1 MTKPKAVVYGLGPIG
16 QLIAK
21 VALERGIELVGA
33 IDIDPSKVGRDVGEL
48 IGLKSSIGIRVEG
61 DADKVL
67 NETKPDV
74 VLHSTGTWLDK
85 VYPQL
90 VKAIRV
96 GADVVS
102 TCETLAW
109 PWYRYPEL
117 AELLDNYAK
126 AHGSTVL
133 GAGVN
138 PGFALDVLP
147 AVLTVTLTRLS
158 RVRVVRSLDASR
170 RRYSFQRK
178 IGLGMSLSQF
188 KEALAKGDI
197 TAHVGFA
204 ESVLLMASMMGI
216 RLDRVEEGQEAIV
229 ADRHY
234 ETQYFKVEEGQ
245 VRGVV
250 GHGSGFVGSNEV
262 IRVELRACIACEDY
276 EEVTLEGEPTVTWRS
291 SGTPGDPATA
301 AVVVNLAKRII
312 DAKPGLITLK
322 DLVNYSYMD

>member
-48 IGLKSSIGIRVEG
+48 IGIKSSIGIRVEG

-250 GHGSGFVGSNEV
+250 GHGSGFVGNNEV

-291 SGTPGDPATA
+291 SGTPGDPATV
-301 AVVVNLAKRII
+301 AVVVNLAKRIT

>member
-1 MTKPKAVVYGLGPIG
+1 MTKPRAVVYGLGPIG

-48 IGLKSSIGIRVEG
+48 IGLKSSIGVRVEG

-133 GAGVN
+133 GAD
-138 PGFALDVLP
+138 L
-147 AVLTVTLTRLS
+147 
-158 RVRVVRSLDASR
+158 R
-170 RRYSFQRK
+170 RRW
-178 IGLGMSLSQF
+178 L
-188 KEALAKGDI
+188 
-197 TAHVGFA
+197 
-204 ESVLLMASMMGI
+204 
-216 RLDRVEEGQEAIV
+216 RVI
-229 ADRHY
+229 
-234 ETQYFKVEEGQ
+234 
-245 VRGVV
+245 
-250 GHGSGFVGSNEV
+250 
-262 IRVELRACIACEDY
+262 
-276 EEVTLEGEPTVTWRS
+276 
-291 SGTPGDPATA
+291 
-301 AVVVNLAKRII
+301 
-312 DAKPGLITLK
+312 
-322 DLVNYSYMD
+322 

>member
-48 IGLKSSIGIRVEG
+48 IGIKSSIGVRVEG

-250 GHGSGFVGSNEV
+250 GHGSGFVGNNEV

-291 SGTPGDPATA
+291 SGTPGDPATV

>member
-48 IGLKSSIGIRVEG
+48 IGIKSSIGIRVEG

-250 GHGSGFVGSNEV
+250 GHGSGFVGNNEV

-291 SGTPGDPATA
+291 SGTPGDPATV

>member
-48 IGLKSSIGIRVEG
+48 IGIKSGIGIRVEG

-250 GHGSGFVGSNEV
+250 GHGSGFVGNNEV

>member
-1 MTKPKAVVYGLGPIG
+1 M
-16 QLIAK
+16 
-21 VALERGIELVGA
+21 
-33 IDIDPSKVGRDVGEL
+33 
-48 IGLKSSIGIRVEG
+48 
-61 DADKVL
+61 
-67 NETKPDV
+67 
-74 VLHSTGTWLDK
+74 
-85 VYPQL
+85 
-90 VKAIRV
+90 
-96 GADVVS
+96 
-102 TCETLAW
+102 
-109 PWYRYPEL
+109 

-188 KEALAKGDI
+188 KETLAKGEI

-250 GHGSGFVGSNEV
+250 GHGSGFVGNNEV

-291 SGTPGDPATA
+291 SGTPGDPATV

-312 DAKPGLITLK
+312 DAKPGLIALK

>member
-1 MTKPKAVVYGLGPIG
+1 MTKPRAVVYGLGPIG

-188 KEALAKGDI
+188 KEALAKGEI

-250 GHGSGFVGSNEV
+250 GHGSGFVGNNEV

-291 SGTPGDPATA
+291 SGTPGDPATVG
-301 AVVVNLAKRII
+301 VVVNLAKRII

>member
-1 MTKPKAVVYGLGPIG
+1 MTKPRAVVYGLGPIG

-48 IGLKSSIGIRVEG
+48 IGIKSSIGVRVEG

-170 RRYSFQRK
+170 RRYPFQRK
-178 IGLGMSLSQF
+178 IGLGMSLGQF

-250 GHGSGFVGSNEV
+250 GHGSGFVGNNEV

-291 SGTPGDPATA
+291 SGTPGDPATV

>member
-1 MTKPKAVVYGLGPIG
+1 MTKPRAVVYGLGPIG

-74 VLHSTGTWLDK
+74 VFHSTGTWLDK

-188 KEALAKGDI
+188 KEALAKGEI

-250 GHGSGFVGSNEV
+250 GHGSGFVGNNEV

>member
-1 MTKPKAVVYGLGPIG
+1 MTKPRAVVYGLGPIG

-48 IGLKSSIGIRVEG
+48 IGLKSSIGVRVEG

-250 GHGSGFVGSNEV
+250 GHGSGFVGNNEV

-291 SGTPGDPATA
+291 SGTPGDPATV

>member
-48 IGLKSSIGIRVEG
+48 IGIKSSIGIRVEG

-216 RLDRVEEGQEAIV
+216 RLDRVEEGQETIV

-250 GHGSGFVGSNEV
+250 GHGSGFVGNNEV

-291 SGTPGDPATA
+291 SGTPGDPATV
-301 AVVVNLAKRII
+301 AVVVNLAKRIT

>member
-48 IGLKSSIGIRVEG
+48 IGIKSSIGIRVEG

-188 KEALAKGDI
+188 KETLAKGDI

-216 RLDRVEEGQEAIV
+216 RLDRVEEGQETIV

-250 GHGSGFVGSNEV
+250 GHGSGFVGNNEV

-291 SGTPGDPATA
+291 SGTPGDPATV
-301 AVVVNLAKRII
+301 AVVVNLAKRIT

>member
-1 MTKPKAVVYGLGPIG
+1 MTKPRAVVYGLGPIG

-48 IGLKSSIGIRVEG
+48 IGLKSSIGVRVEG

-188 KEALAKGDI
+188 KEALAKGEI

>member
-1 MTKPKAVVYGLGPIG
+1 GPIG

-33 IDIDPSKVGRDVGEL
+33 IDIDPSKVGKDVGEL
-48 IGLKSSIGIRVEG
+48 IGIKSSIGVRVEG

-250 GHGSGFVGSNEV
+250 GHGSGFVGNNEV

-291 SGTPGDPATA
+291 SGTPGDPATV

>member
-1 MTKPKAVVYGLGPIG
+1 MTKPRAVVYGLGPIG

-188 KEALAKGDI
+188 KEALAKGEI

-250 GHGSGFVGSNEV
+250 GHGSGFVGNNEV

-291 SGTPGDPATA
+291 SGTPGDPATV

>member
-1 MTKPKAVVYGLGPIG
+1 MTKPRAVVYGLGPIG

-188 KEALAKGDI
+188 KEALAKGEI

>member
-48 IGLKSSIGIRVEG
+48 IGIKSSIGVRVEG

-170 RRYSFQRK
+170 RRYPFQRK
-178 IGLGMSLSQF
+178 IGLGMSLGQF

-250 GHGSGFVGSNEV
+250 GHGSGFVGNNEV

-291 SGTPGDPATA
+291 SGTPGDPATV

>member
-33 IDIDPSKVGRDVGEL
+33 IDIDPSKVGKDVGEL
-48 IGLKSSIGIRVEG
+48 IGIKSGIGVRVEG

-250 GHGSGFVGSNEV
+250 GHGSGFVGNNEV

-291 SGTPGDPATA
+291 SGTPGDPATVG
-301 AVVVNLAKRII
+301 VVVNLAKRIT

>member
-48 IGLKSSIGIRVEG
+48 IGLKSSIGVRVEG

-250 GHGSGFVGSNEV
+250 GHGSGFVGNNEV

-291 SGTPGDPATA
+291 SGTPGDPATVG
-301 AVVVNLAKRII
+301 VVVNLAKRIT

>member
-1 MTKPKAVVYGLGPIG
+1 MTKPRAVVYGLGPIG

-48 IGLKSSIGIRVEG
+48 IGIKSGIGVRVEG

-188 KEALAKGDI
+188 KETLAKGDI

-250 GHGSGFVGSNEV
+250 GHGSGFVGNNEV

-291 SGTPGDPATA
+291 SGTPGDPATVG
-301 AVVVNLAKRII
+301 VVVNLAKRII

>member
-1 MTKPKAVVYGLGPIG
+1 MTKPRAVVYGLGPIG

-188 KEALAKGDI
+188 KEALAKGEI

-250 GHGSGFVGSNEV
+250 GHGSGFVGNNEV

>member
-33 IDIDPSKVGRDVGEL
+33 IDIDPSKVGKDVGEL

-250 GHGSGFVGSNEV
+250 GHGSGFVGNNEV

-291 SGTPGDPATA
+291 SGTPGDPATVG
-301 AVVVNLAKRII
+301 VVVNLAKRII

>member
-1 MTKPKAVVYGLGPIG
+1 MTKPRAVVYGLGPIG

-48 IGLKSSIGIRVEG
+48 IGIKSSIGVRVEG

-234 ETQYFKVEEGQ
+234 ETQYFKVEDGQ

-250 GHGSGFVGSNEV
+250 GHGSGFVGNNEV

-291 SGTPGDPATA
+291 SGTPGDPATVG
-301 AVVVNLAKRII
+301 VVANLAKRII

>member
-1 MTKPKAVVYGLGPIG
+1 MTKPRAVVYGLGPIG

-33 IDIDPSKVGRDVGEL
+33 IDIDPSKVGKDVGEL

-250 GHGSGFVGSNEV
+250 GHGSGFVGNNEV

-291 SGTPGDPATA
+291 SGTPGDPATV

>member
-48 IGLKSSIGIRVEG
+48 IGIKSSIGVRVEG

-178 IGLGMSLSQF
+178 IGLGMSLGQF

-250 GHGSGFVGSNEV
+250 GHGSGFVGNNEV

-291 SGTPGDPATA
+291 SGTPGDPATV

>member
-1 MTKPKAVVYGLGPIG
+1 LGPIG

-33 IDIDPSKVGRDVGEL
+33 IDIDPSKVGKDVGEL
-48 IGLKSSIGIRVEG
+48 IGIKSSIGVRVEG

-178 IGLGMSLSQF
+178 IGLSMSLSQF

-250 GHGSGFVGSNEV
+250 GHGSGFVGNSEV

-291 SGTPGDPATA
+291 SGTPGDPATV

>member
-48 IGLKSSIGIRVEG
+48 IGLKSSIGVRVEG

-188 KEALAKGDI
+188 KEALAKGEI

>member
-1 MTKPKAVVYGLGPIG
+1 MTKPRAVVYGLGPIG

>member
-1 MTKPKAVVYGLGPIG
+1 MTKPRAVVYGLGPIG

-48 IGLKSSIGIRVEG
+48 IGIKSSIGVRVEG

-188 KEALAKGDI
+188 KEALAKGEI

-250 GHGSGFVGSNEV
+250 GHGSGFVGNNEV

-291 SGTPGDPATA
+291 SGTPGDPATV

>member
-48 IGLKSSIGIRVEG
+48 IGIKSSIGIRVEG

-216 RLDRVEEGQEAIV
+216 RLDRVEEGQETIV

-250 GHGSGFVGSNEV
+250 GHGSGFVGNNEV

-291 SGTPGDPATA
+291 SGTPGDPATV

>member
-1 MTKPKAVVYGLGPIG
+1 MTKPRAVVYGLGPIG

-48 IGLKSSIGIRVEG
+48 IGLKSSIGVRVEG

-188 KEALAKGDI
+188 KEALAKGEI

-250 GHGSGFVGSNEV
+250 GHGSGFVGNNEV

-291 SGTPGDPATA
+291 SGTPGDPATV